1 MKRTAAEHA
10 PHRVEATRLAA
21 TIFLQMLPATLLV
34 PAIRPLFA
42 TLHGGH
48 EGAMHAFMAL
58 NMLGGILAAPWAGR
72 LADRA
77 LRPRRLLAA
86 LTAADALL
94 LVLVAAPLPT
104 ALVLSLRVLEGAAHV
119 SAATLL
125 LTEAAALRRVLGD
138 GRVMGLAG
146 AATMLAIAL
155 GSAFGAIAVKVD
167 PRAPFVVASALAA
180 LVSAVAFAHRVP
192 ATRRGD
198 RVTCPPTPAAGLLR
212 ALVFPVTAAFVERF
226 TIGCIV
232 VTFALFAHRAHGLS
246 DSAVGTLFTF
256 LTLPFALLTYPIGR
270 LSDRVPRSAL
280 LAGGSALYGT
290 CLALLGRVP
299 SAGLPWVMGLAGCA
313 CAMVF
318 APTLCY
324 AATLAGS
331 AARGRAMSLVNAA
344 GCLGMLLG
352 PAAAGIISAVERAKG
367 DPVAGY
373 RAVFV
378 FAGLSVWAW
387 LLVAGPWLVRRLRD
401 ERAALRTT
409 AQPFAVNDDAS
420 GVDALTS
427 EPGS

>member
-1 MKRTAAEHA
+1 MKRTAAENA
-10 PHRVEATRLAA
+10 PHRVEARRLAA
-21 TIFLQMLPATLLV
+21 IIFLQMLPATLLV

-42 TLHGGH
+42 TVHNGN
-48 EGAMHAFMAL
+48 EAAMHAFMAL

-72 LADRA
+72 LADRIQS
-77 LRPRRLLAA
+77 PRRVLAT

-94 LVLVAAPLPT
+94 LLLVAAPLPT
-104 ALVLSLRVLEGAAHV
+104 GLVLLLRVLEGAAHV

-125 LTEAAALRRVLGD
+125 LAEAAALRRVLGD

-146 AATMLAIAL
+146 AAIMFAIAL
-155 GSAFGAIAVKVD
+155 GSAFGAVAVKVD
-167 PRAPFVVASALAA
+167 PRAPFVLGSALAA
-180 LVSAVAFAHRVP
+180 FVSVLAMARCLP
-192 ATRRGD
+192 TTRRGE
-198 RVTCPPTPAAGLLR
+198 RLSPPASPAPGLLR
-212 ALVFPVTAAFVERF
+212 ALAFPLAAAFVERF

-246 DSAVGTLFTF
+246 DSAVGTLFTLLVF
-256 LTLPFALLTYPIGR
+256 PFALLTYPMGR

-280 LAGGSALYGT
+280 LAAGSALYGT

-299 SAGLPWVMGLAGCA
+299 AAGLPWVMGLAGCA

-331 AARGRAMSLVNAA
+331 EARGRAMSLVNAA

-352 PAAAGIISAVERAKG
+352 PAAAGIVSALARANG

-373 RAVFV
+373 RAVFH

-387 LLVAGPWLVRRLRD
+387 LLMAGPWLACRLRD
-401 ERAALRTT
+401 ERAALHPA
-409 AQPFAVNDDAS
+409 AQPFAAS
-420 GVDALTS
+420 AGSRLGVLTS